1 MCDKYYKFVEK
12 LEQKIKE
19 SYIDEAYSNLI
30 FLCIGTNKVVGDSI
44 GPIVGNSLKCMENDF
59 VQIYG
64 TIENTLNFRNAK
76 EIIERL
82 QVDSMNPF
90 FVTIDAAL
98 SSRKRVGEI
107 ILNKGYIKIGK
118 ALEKSICFYS
128 NINIKCIVG
137 RNMERVAE
145 NILELKRANQNEIY
159 KMSKIVSSGIE
170 NVLKKVEIYV

>member
-1 MCDKYYKFVEK
+1 MQAEIVK
-12 LEQKIKE
+12 LTKSLEERILRIGTE
-19 SYIDEAYSNLI
+19 YSNLI

-98 SSRKRVGEI
+98 SESN
-107 ILNKGYIKIGK
+107 NKGDIVLSEGYIKIGK
-118 ALEKSICFYS
+118 ALQKSICFYS
-128 NINIKCIVG
+128 NVNIKCVVG
-137 RNMERVAE
+137 KSYKEKERN
-145 NILELKRANQNEIY
+145 LTELRKVSLQETI
-159 KMSKIVSSGIE
+159 KMADIVSNGIK
-170 NVLKKVEIYV
+170 NVLKKSKIYV

>member
-1 MCDKYYKFVEK
+1 MQNRCFKFMEEFEK
-12 LEQKIKE
+12 NLMDLE
-19 SYIDEAYSNLI
+19 DNYSNI
-30 FLCIGTNKVVGDSI
+30 VILCIGTNTIIGDSV
-44 GPIVGNSLKCMENDF
+44 GPIVGSNLEHMENDNLK
-59 VQIYG
+59 IYG
-64 TIENTLNFRNAK
+64 NMKKTLNFSNAK
-76 EIIERL
+76 NIINDIYRNYEK
-82 QVDSMNPF
+82 PYII
-90 FVTIDAAL
+90 TIDAAL